1 MAGRKKATATVKET
15 DPVQETVVEQKVEAE
30 EVKTEP
36 KQQINMIVEQ
46 KAPPVKIIYIDS
58 VIANNEIMIG
68 GGRKITGSGRVFSVP
83 MEHFEGEFMT
93 PTVMELIDERK
104 LIVLDGLTKEQRQ
117 QYNCDYKEGEVVREE
132 GIFDSLIDMDTDKA
146 EVIFGNLC
154 AEHQKLVATR
164 FMSAYF
170 ERHDNRI
177 TRDKVEALNR
187 ISKQHEPDGLFTP
200 IVKEINDKMN

>member
-15 DPVQETVVEQKVEAE
+15 APVQETVVEQKVEAE

-187 ISKQHEPDGLFTP
+187 ISKRHEPDGLFTP